1 MSAILLFED
10 RICAQGVR
18 VLHEIEHI
26 AGRDCLTKGYAKLQ
40 HICSTCVK
48 IAEACKSSVGGDAAT
63 LTTEI
68 RSCILYALQAI
79 WFSLHYEMIQS
90 KNITVQEL
98 DTKRDGTP
106 GLVHLILARRA
117 VLGFVLDSMKSLRE
131 VDDAA
136 PLVAEMD
143 DLLQFFSDY
152 PAFEHAFQKKKCQG
166 DASTLAAPLVQ
177 QVTMQG
183 SDEEADGSNSENGSN
198 QLEWVLE
205 KYKSKPTHL
214 LGNLLFDLLSGT
226 VDDKLKK
233 AIAGVYN
240 LAGFDFASKD
250 GMDAL
255 RDWKRALTMYQ
266 TIVPVLQTK
275 KMDAPGLST
284 ATSELND
291 AEALEKSA
299 ERTRVWLRAQAKRKS
314 LVSVGFVKVSTKQH
328 AQSYYEKCQAVYRFP
343 TKDRE
348 AHRVFLFSA
357 ELWTE
362 SRQTPWAATPPY
374 EESARPLLDFM
385 LCQTGVGDVLCLMD
399 GRSKTWR
406 RKFEDIMQEAN
417 ARNTTEV
424 WIIYRDTA
432 SHVVATKKYSFA
444 CENREVALLSMSV
457 SRNHLPCKPRNDP
470 CRNAGESSTHATT
483 YSGVEPMNWR
493 AMQLLSK
500 ADKEKIFGFDVQTPR
515 MKRSAATPA
524 CPLYWQEKKT
534 HTFWAAILSDL
545 GAKVV
550 FDCTPGSGLCARACM
565 DRGITYACL
574 ARSQHHSTWLQNVLD
589 RAAVISI
596 CTSQSALYTQ
606 DLATCIEE
614 HFKEVVRQVKDQDQ
628 KQMEKVDS
636 DEDDEDGFEFACE
649 ESK

>member
-90 KNITVQEL
+90 KNITVLEL

-166 DASTLAAPLVQ
+166 DASTLAAPPVQ
-177 QVTMQG
+177 KVTMQG
-183 SDEEADGSNSENGSN
+183 SDEEADGSTSENGSD
-198 QLEWVLE
+198 QLEWLLQ

-255 RDWKRALTMYQ
+255 RDWTRALTLYQ
-266 TIVPVLQTK
+266 TIVPVQQTK

-284 ATSELND
+284 ATSGLTD

-299 ERTRVWLRAQAKRKS
+299 ERNRVWLRAQAKRKY
-314 LVSVGFVKVSTKQH
+314 LVTVGFVKVSTKQH

-362 SRQTPWAATPPY
+362 SRKTPWAATTPY

-385 LCQTGVGDVLCLMD
+385 LAQTGVGDVLCMMD

-406 RKFEDIMQEAN
+406 RTFEDILEQAN
-417 ARNTTEV
+417 ARNTAEV

-470 CRNAGESSTHATT
+470 CRNAG
-483 YSGVEPMNWR
+483 
-493 AMQLLSK
+493 
-500 ADKEKIFGFDVQTPR
+500 
-515 MKRSAATPA
+515 
-524 CPLYWQEKKT
+524 
-534 HTFWAAILSDL
+534 
-545 GAKVV
+545 
-550 FDCTPGSGLCARACM
+550 
-565 DRGITYACL
+565 
-574 ARSQHHSTWLQNVLD
+574 
-589 RAAVISI
+589 
-596 CTSQSALYTQ
+596 
-606 DLATCIEE
+606 
-614 HFKEVVRQVKDQDQ
+614 
-628 KQMEKVDS
+628 
-636 DEDDEDGFEFACE
+636 
-649 ESK
+649 